1 MNGLVN
7 SLLNLFKR
15 NHDLSSTQLATVK
28 YGLEYS
34 LSFLMSFTLTVILSL
49 VLRNTKIVLFI
60 ILGNAS
66 FRFFSGG
73 YHLKSML
80 HCSLFGAIT
89 LNLLGILVKTF
100 ESSHL
105 GFYIYVIPTLVFMPL
120 YIHCFVPV
128 DISNTPI
135 KQHKIS
141 KSKSASMGIFIIWLV
156 MLLPWKLNFI
166 SSDIIFAISA
176 GFLWQIFMLTP
187 FSKQMIISIERRL
200 G

>member
-7 SLLNLFKR
+7 TLLNQFKR
-15 NHDLSSTQLATVK
+15 NYDLNSTQLATVK

-34 LSFLMSFTLTVILSL
+34 LSFLLSFTLTVVFSL

-60 ILGNAS
+60 ILGNVL

-73 YHLKSML
+73 YHLKRML
-80 HCSLFGAIT
+80 HCSIFGAIT

-100 ESSHL
+100 EANPI
-105 GFYIYVIPTLVFMPL
+105 GFYIYIIPTLIFMPL
-120 YIHCFVPV
+120 YIHYFVPV

-141 KSKSASMGIFIIWLV
+141 KSKRISMVIFIIWLI
-156 MLLPWKLNFI
+156 MLFPWKLNLI
-166 SSDIIFAISA
+166 SSDIIFAISS